1 MMKFHINKLKPCLI
15 FLLIFYFFI
24 HSVSYSQNSNKIFTD
39 TLKINS
45 LEFSIIESEFVIDSI
60 LSVHLI
66 NLPEQN
72 FKFLFNRLNQSIKF
86 FDKEILNQTIVLKYS
101 VTSIKRK
108 KYQKNIP
115 VIIKDTTE
123 KPIRTVIQKSQ
134 YRDFGRE
141 IFGSRV
147 QRSGSIVRGF
157 SVGSNKDFTLNSG
170 LRLQL
175 AGQLSDE
182 VEIVTVL
189 SDQNSPIQPEGNTR
203 TLQEID
209 NVYIELKHK
218 NFQGT
223 FGDYFYNYRSGT
235 FGLID
240 RKLQGL
246 KSTFLL
252 DSKNYS
258 TVAYATARGK
268 FKSQQF
274 NGIDGVQG
282 PYRLT
287 GENNER
293 DIIVIAGTEKVF
305 INGEEKIR
313 GENFDY
319 TIDYSTGEIFFTPRV
334 IITNASRIKVDFEY
348 SDRKFERNFLGASAF
363 SSLFENRFSIS
374 ASYFR
379 EGDNPSLPVD
389 VSLSEEDKRI
399 LAQSGNDRYAA
410 SKSGIKFVGVDS
422 TGKPAGIYRLRDTLI
437 NNVKIY
443 FYEYDPGGDSSF
455 YNVSFSF
462 VGDGNGDYVRIGLGR
477 FKFVGKS
484 QGNYSPIIFLP
495 MPELKQV
502 ASFHSRLL
510 FTKQLFLEGEFSFS
524 SFDRNRFSQ
533 IDDDKNKG
541 KAYSVKIGVDSSE
554 LNLFSEGLGSFS
566 LNFYSRKIEA
576 SYSPMQRIFEAEYE
590 RNWNLGFV
598 TQSTDEILNEIN
610 FSFFRKDLNS
620 NLSFGNM
627 RRGNV
632 FKANKFIVSTDA
644 EIIDQLKM
652 IYLFSNLN
660 SKINL
665 YNSNYNKQT
674 LSLSYTTKFL
684 NPFLKLEYENK
695 IDKYSLTDST
705 IGTSFRFY
713 DFILGVL
720 SDVFRYIQISSSFN
734 FRQDYFPLSGRLF
747 KESNSYIY
755 QFGLKTK
762 NLSNVSS
769 SLDLSYR
776 EKKYSKN
783 FIDIGRLNNNSL
795 AIKYLGRGAFFDRFL
810 QLDLYYEAASQRSS
824 KLERIFLRVQKG
836 SGNYIYKGD
845 LNNNG
850 VADEFEFEP
859 TRFDGDYILTT
870 YPTYELFPVTDLKAS
885 TRIKFNFNNLRYS
898 SGILNFI
905 KPISTETYLRI
916 EENSLDQ
923 KVSNIYLLRFK
934 TFRNPST
941 TLRGNYLVQH
951 DINLFEYDPDFN
963 ILFRITD
970 RKGFSKYSITDE
982 IKFQQD
988 KLIRVRYKPLK
999 DFANQTDLTLSKNF
1013 LTSTSYTLRNF
1024 QIRTTN
1030 VATKF
1035 FYYPFKNVEAGFKLE
1050 FGNSL
1055 DNLTQTKLNSNSQ
1068 QISLT
1073 IMYAQKG
1080 KIYFDAERT
1089 ELIINKIDGFL
1100 PFELTKGYIPGKN
1113 YLWNFSLD
1121 YQITDYL
1128 QSRAT
1133 YNGRNHTNKKI
1144 IHTATAEVRAY
1155 F

>member
-1 MMKFHINKLKPCLI
+1 MMKLFETSLNP
-15 FLLIFYFFI
+15 FYFFTLI
-24 HSVSYSQNSNKIFTD
+24 IFISHLQPLYSQFFNKINID
-39 TLKINS
+39 TIRVTS
-45 LEFSIIESEFVIDSI
+45 LEFPILSSEFVIDSI
-60 LSVHLI
+60 LSVQLI
-66 NLPEQN
+66 SYSSKKINYG
-72 FKFLFNRLNQSIKF
+72 FSRINQTIKF
-86 FDKEILNQTIVLKYS
+86 FDEEILYQTIIIKYKP
-101 VTSIKRK
+101 TSIKRQ

-115 VIIKDTTE
+115 VIIKDTSE
-123 KPIRTVIQKSQ
+123 KPVRTVIQKTQ
-134 YRDFGRE
+134 YRDIGRE
-141 IFGSRV
+141 IFGSKV

-182 VEIVTVL
+182 VEIVAVL

-246 KSTFLL
+246 KSTILL
-252 DSKNYS
+252 HPKNHS
-258 TVAYATARGK
+258 TIAYATARGK
-268 FKSQQF
+268 FRSQQF
-274 NGIDGVQG
+274 SGIDGVQG

-293 DIIVIAGTEKVF
+293 DIIIIAGTEKVY

-319 TIDYSTGEIFFTPRV
+319 TIDYSTGEIFFTPKV

-348 SDRKFERNFLGASAF
+348 SDRKYERNFFGTSANL
-363 SSLFENRFSIS
+363 SLFDNRFYLGV
-374 ASYFR
+374 SYFR
-379 EGDNPSLPVD
+379 EGDNPSLPID

-399 LAQSGNDRYAA
+399 LSQSGNDRYAA

-437 NNVKIY
+437 NDVKVY

-455 YNVSFSF
+455 YNVNFSF
-462 VGDGNGDYVRIGLGR
+462 VGEGNGDYVRIGSGR
-477 FKFVGKS
+477 FKFVGKN

-510 FTKQLFLEGEFSFS
+510 FTKKLFLEGEFSFS
-524 SFDRNRFSQ
+524 LFDRNRFSQ
-533 IDDDKNKG
+533 INDDKNKG
-541 KAYSVKIGVDSSE
+541 KAYSVKVGIDSSE
-554 LNLFSEGLGSFS
+554 INLFSREIGNFS

-576 SYSPMQRIFEAEYE
+576 SYSPLQRIFDVEYE
-590 RNWNLGFV
+590 RNWNLDFV
-598 TQSTDEILNEIN
+598 SQPTDEILNEIDLN
-610 FSFFRKDLNS
+610 FFRKNLNS
-620 NLSFGNM
+620 NFSFGNM

-632 FKANKFIVSTDA
+632 FEANKFMTTTETKIFPD
-644 EIIDQLKM
+644 LKTS
-652 IYLFSNLN
+652 YLFSNLN
-660 SKINL
+660 SKSVSSK
-665 YNSNYNKQT
+665 SNYNKQT
-674 LSLSYTTKFL
+674 FALSYAKKSL
-684 NPFLKLEYENK
+684 NPFLRLEYENK
-695 IDKYSLTDST
+695 IDKSSLTDST
-705 IGTSFRFY
+705 LASSFRFY
-713 DFILGVL
+713 DFVSGIIT
-720 SDVFRYIQISSSFN
+720 DVFHYIQINSSFN
-734 FRQDYFPLSGRLF
+734 FRQDYFPLSGQLIR
-747 KESNSYIY
+747 ESNSYIY

-776 EKKYSKN
+776 KKNYSKN

-795 AIKYLGRGAFFDRFL
+795 AIKYLGRGAFFNRLL
-810 QLDLYYEAASQRSS
+810 QLDMYYEAASQRSS

-845 LNNNG
+845 LNKNG
-850 VADEFEFEP
+850 IADEFEFEP

-870 YPTYELFPVTDLKAS
+870 YPTDELFPVTELKAS
-885 TRIKFNFNNLRYS
+885 ARIKFIFNNFKYS
-898 SGILNFI
+898 SWIFRLL

-916 EENSLDQ
+916 EENSLDS
-923 KVSNIYLLRFK
+923 KVSNIYLLRLR

-941 TLRGNYLVQH
+941 TLRGNYLVQQ
-951 DINLFEYDPDFN
+951 DINLFEYDSDFN
-963 ILFRITD
+963 ILFRIIE

-988 KLIRVRYKPLK
+988 KLIRIRYKPLK
-999 DFANQTDLTLSKNF
+999 DFANQTDLTFSKNF

-1024 QIRTTN
+1024 QIKTSN
-1030 VATKF
+1030 IATKF

-1055 DNLTQTKLNSNSQ
+1055 ENLAQTKLISNSQ

-1073 IMYAQKG
+1073 IMYAQRG

-1089 ELIINKIDGFL
+1089 ELIINKIDSFL

-1128 QSRAT
+1128 QSRAS
-1133 YNGRNHTNKKI
+1133 YNGRKHPNQKI

>member
-1 MMKFHINKLKPCLI
+1 MMKLHINKLKPFLI
-15 FLLIFYFFI
+15 LLLLFCLLI
-24 HSVSYSQNSNKIFTD
+24 HSISFSQNFNKIFTD

-45 LEFSIIESEFVIDSI
+45 LEFLVIESEFVIDSI
-60 LSVHLI
+60 LSIHLI
-66 NLPEQN
+66 NQPDQIV
-72 FKFLFNRLNQSIKF
+72 KFYFNRLNQSVKF
-86 FDKEILNQTIVLKYS
+86 FDKEILNQTIVVKYS
-101 VTSIKRK
+101 VNPIKRK

-123 KPIRTVIQKSQ
+123 KPVRTVIQKSQ

-182 VEIVTVL
+182 IEIVAVL

-209 NVYIELKHK
+209 NVFIELKHK

-240 RKLQGL
+240 KKLQGL
-246 KSTFLL
+246 KSTFYL

-258 TVAYATARGK
+258 TIAYATARGK

-348 SDRKFERNFLGASAF
+348 SDRKFERNFFGTSAV
-363 SSLFENRFSIS
+363 SSLFENRLSLS

-379 EGDNPSLPVD
+379 EGDNPSLPID
-389 VSLSEEDKRI
+389 VSLSEEDKKI
-399 LAQSGNDRYAA
+399 LEQSGNDRYAA
-410 SKSGIKFVGVDS
+410 SKSGIKFVGIDS

-437 NNVKIY
+437 NNEKIY

-477 FKFVGKS
+477 FKFVGKNH
-484 QGNYSPIIFLP
+484 GNYSPIIFLP

-502 ASFHSRLL
+502 TSFHSRML
-510 FTKQLFLEGEFSFS
+510 FTKKLFLEGEFSFS
-524 SFDRNRFSQ
+524 MFDRNRFSQ

-541 KAYSVKIGVDSSE
+541 KAYSIKVGLDSSE
-554 LNLFSEGLGSFS
+554 INLFSKELGSFS
-566 LNFYSRKIEA
+566 LNFYSRKMEA
-576 SYSPMQRIFEAEYE
+576 SYSPMQRIFEVEYE
-590 RNWNLGFV
+590 RNWNLGFL
-598 TQSTDEILNEIN
+598 TQPTDEILKEIN
-610 FSFFRKDLNS
+610 FNFFRKNLNS
-620 NLSFGNM
+620 SFSFGNM

-632 FKANKFIVSTDA
+632 FEANKFIVSTDA
-644 EIIDQLKM
+644 AIIDELKM
-652 IYLFSNLN
+652 SYLFSNLN
-660 SKINL
+660 SKIDII
-665 YNSNYNKQT
+665 NSNYNKQT
-674 LSLSYTTKFL
+674 LSISYSTKSL

-695 IDKYSLTDST
+695 IDKHFLIDST
-705 IGTSFRFY
+705 LGSSFRFY
-713 DFILGVL
+713 DFVLGVL
-720 SDVFRYIQISSSFN
+720 MDFFRYIQISSSFN
-734 FRQDYFPLSGRLF
+734 FRQDYFPLSGQLLR
-747 KESNSYIY
+747 ESNSYIY

-762 NLSNVSS
+762 NLSNINS

-783 FIDIGRLNNNSL
+783 FIDIGRLSNNSL
-795 AIKYLGRGAFFDRFL
+795 AIKYLGRGTFFDRFL

-850 VADEFEFEP
+850 IADEFEFEP
-859 TRFDGDYILTT
+859 ARFDGDYILTT
-870 YPTYELFPVTDLKAS
+870 YPTDELFPVTDLKAS
-885 TRIKFNFNNLRYS
+885 ARIKFNFNNLRYF
-898 SGILNFI
+898 SGIYKFL
-905 KPISTETYLRI
+905 KPVSTETYLRV
-916 EENSLDQ
+916 EENSLDH
-923 KVSNIYLLRFK
+923 KVSNIYFLRLT

-941 TLRGNYLVQH
+941 TLRGNYLVQQ

-963 ILFRITD
+963 ILFRITE

-999 DFANQTDLTLSKNF
+999 DFANQTDLTFGKNF

-1024 QIRTTN
+1024 QIKTTN

-1035 FYYPFKNVEAGFKLE
+1035 FYYPFQNVEAGFKLE
-1050 FGNSL
+1050 FGNSM
-1055 DNLTQTKLNSNSQ
+1055 DNFTQTKLNSNSQ

-1080 KIYFDAERT
+1080 KIYFDAERI
-1089 ELIINKIDGFL
+1089 ELIINKTESYL
-1100 PFELTKGYIPGKN
+1100 PYELTKGYVLGKN
-1113 YLWNFSLD
+1113 YLWNLGLD

-1128 QSRAT
+1128 QSRAS
-1133 YNGRNHTNKKI
+1133 YNGRTYTNQKI
-1144 IHTATAEVRAY
+1144 IHTASAEVRAY

>member
-1 MMKFHINKLKPCLI
+1 MMKLTEKSLTP
-15 FLLIFYFFI
+15 FYFFTI
-24 HSVSYSQNSNKIFTD
+24 IIFLFHLQPLYSQPFNKINID
-39 TLKINS
+39 TIKVTS
-45 LEFSIIESEFVIDSI
+45 LAFPILSSEFVIDSI
-60 LSVHLI
+60 LSIQLI
-66 NLPEQN
+66 YDSSKKIDYE
-72 FKFLFNRLNQSIKF
+72 FNRSNQNIKILNQ
-86 FDKEILNQTIVLKYS
+86 EILNQTILIKYKP
-101 VTSIKRK
+101 TSIKRQ

-123 KPIRTVIQKSQ
+123 KPVRTIIQKTQ
-134 YRDFGRE
+134 YRDIGRE
-141 IFGSRV
+141 IFGNRI

-182 VEIVTVL
+182 VEIVAVL

-209 NVYIELKHK
+209 NVFIELKHK
-218 NFQGT
+218 NFQST

-235 FGLID
+235 FGSID

-246 KSTFLL
+246 KSTILL
-252 DSKNYS
+252 DPKNHS

-293 DIIVIAGTEKVF
+293 DIIVIAGTEKVY

-348 SDRKFERNFLGASAF
+348 SDRKYERNFFGTSAN
-363 SSLFENRFSIS
+363 SSVFDNRIYVG

-379 EGDNPSLPVD
+379 EGDNPSLPID

-399 LAQSGNDRYAA
+399 LSQSGNDRYAA

-422 TGKPAGIYRLRDTLI
+422 SGKPAGVYQLKDTLI
-437 NNVKIY
+437 NNERIY
-443 FYEYDPGGDSSF
+443 FYEFNPGGDSSF

-462 VGDGNGDYVRIGLGR
+462 VGEGKGDYVRIGLGR
-477 FKFVGKS
+477 FKFVGKNR
-484 QGNYSPIIFLP
+484 GNYSPIIFLP

-502 ASFHSRLL
+502 ASFHSKLL
-510 FTKQLFLEGEFSFS
+510 FTRKLFLEGEFSFS
-524 SFDRNRFSQ
+524 SLDRNRFSS

-541 KAYSVKIGVDSSE
+541 KAYSVKVGVDSSE
-554 LNLFSEGLGSFS
+554 INLFTRKIGNFS
-566 LNFYSRKIEA
+566 INFYSRKVEA
-576 SYSPMQRIFEAEYE
+576 SFFPMQRIFDVEYE
-590 RNWNLGFV
+590 RNWNLDFV
-598 TQSTDEILNEIN
+598 SQPTDEILNEIN
-610 FSFFRKDLNS
+610 LNFFRKNLNS
-620 NLSFGNM
+620 SFSFGNM
-627 RRGNV
+627 RRGN
-632 FKANKFIVSTDA
+632 FFEANKFMTTTEA
-644 EIIDQLKM
+644 EIIPDLKTS
-652 IYLFSNLN
+652 YLFSNLN
-660 SKINL
+660 SKSVSSK
-665 YNSNYNKQT
+665 SNYNKQT
-674 LSLSYTTKFL
+674 LALSRAIKSLNLFL
-684 NPFLKLEYENK
+684 RLEYENK
-695 IDKYSLTDST
+695 IDKNSLTDST
-705 IGTSFRFY
+705 LGSSFRFY
-713 DFILGVL
+713 DFVSGIVT
-720 SDVFRYIQISSSFN
+720 DVFHYIQLNSSFN
-734 FRQDYFPLSGRLF
+734 FRQDYFPLSGQLIR
-747 KESNSYIY
+747 ESNSYIY

-762 NLSNVSS
+762 NLSNVNS

-783 FIDIGRLNNNSL
+783 FFEFGRINNNSL
-795 AIKYLGRGAFFDRFL
+795 AIKYLGRGVFFNRFL
-810 QLDLYYEAASQRSS
+810 QLDLYYEAASQRSA

-850 VADEFEFEP
+850 IADEFEFEP

-870 YPTYELFPVTDLKAS
+870 YPTDELFPVTDLKAS
-885 TRIKFNFNNLRYS
+885 TRIKFIFNNLKYS
-898 SGILNFI
+898 SEIFRLL
-905 KPISTETYLRI
+905 KPINTETYLRI
-916 EENSLDQ
+916 EENSLDS
-923 KVSNIYLLRFK
+923 KVSNVYLIRLK

-941 TLRGNYLVQH
+941 TLRGNYLIQQ
-951 DINLFEYDPDFN
+951 DINLFENDPDFN
-963 ILFRITD
+963 ILFRIIE

-982 IKFQQD
+982 LKFQQD

-999 DFANQTDLTLSKNF
+999 EFANQTDLSFGKNF
-1013 LTSTSYTLRNF
+1013 LTSSSYTLRNF
-1024 QIRTTN
+1024 QIKSMN
-1030 VATKF
+1030 IATKF

-1050 FGNSL
+1050 FGNAL
-1055 DNLTQTKLNSNSQ
+1055 DNLNQTKLNNNTQ

-1089 ELIINKIDGFL
+1089 ELLINKTETYL
-1100 PFELTKGYIPGKN
+1100 PFELTKGYLPGKN
-1113 YLWNFSLD
+1113 FIWNFSLD

-1128 QSRAT
+1128 QSRAS
-1133 YNGRNHTNKKI
+1133 YNGRKHPNQKI
-1144 IHTATAEVRAY
+1144 IHTASAEVRAY